1 MPRRCLFSNRTI
13 LIFIFDNKVTLLDTR
28 NIGLRNIEVADTK
41 ICSID
46 GENGK
51 LIYRGYDIL
60 DLANHST
67 YEETAFLL
75 LFGDLPLERELD
87 DFNSKLIKYR
97 AVPES
102 VFLNMKNRPLT
113 AHPMD
118 VLQSSILEL
127 ADYDTDRSSE
137 SKEANIER
145 AISLIAKIPTIVAG
159 WDRIRTNKDSVK
171 PLSDNS
177 HAHNF
182 LYMLYG
188 EHPKHEVSK
197 IFDISLILHA
207 EHSFN
212 ASTFAAREIASTRA
226 SIYASIGG
234 AVGALSGE
242 LHGGANIQVMKMLLD
257 IGNIN
262 NVEDWIK
269 KRIQNGGRVMGMGH
283 AVYRTTDPRSEVLST
298 LSRAISKENETE
310 WFDMTERVESV
321 TKKIMW
327 DSRKMHIYPNVDL
340 YSASLYYSLGIP
352 MDLNTPIFAI
362 SRIAGWNAHVIEE
375 KFAEAAPKPAL
386 YRPKAVYVGR
396 YCGPMGCEYINL
408 INRKVQ
414 SS

>member
-1 MPRRCLFSNRTI
+1 M
-13 LIFIFDNKVTLLDTR
+13 DTR

-75 LFGDLPLERELD
+75 LFGDLPIKEELD
-87 DFNSKLIKYR
+87 DFNSKLI
-97 AVPES
+97 ES
-102 VFLNMKNRPLT
+102 RRIPNSVTKNMKNKPVT

-118 VLQSSILEL
+118 VLQSSILDL
-127 ADYDTDRSSE
+127 ADYDRNRLDE
-137 SKEANIER
+137 GKNANIER
-145 AISLIAKIPTIVAG
+145 AISLIAKIPTIVAA
-159 WDRIRTNKDSVK
+159 WDRIRNNKDVVE
-171 PLSDNS
+171 PLDDNS
-177 HAHNF
+177 HAYNY
-182 LYMLYG
+182 LYMLRG
-188 EHPKHEVSK
+188 AHPKHEISK

-242 LHGGANIQVMKMLLD
+242 LHGGANIQVMKMLLE
-257 IGNIN
+257 IGDLN
-262 NVEDWIK
+262 NVEKWVQDRLTK
-269 KRIQNGGRVMGMGH
+269 GARVMGMGH
-283 AVYRTTDPRSEVLST
+283 AVYRTTDPRSEVLAT
-298 LSRAISKENETE
+298 LSRAISKEKDSK
-310 WFDMTERVESV
+310 WYDMTEKIEEV
-321 TKKIMW
+321 TKRIMYQTK
-327 DSRKMHIYPNVDL
+327 KMLIYPNVDL

-352 MDLNTPIFAI
+352 IDLNTPIFAI
-362 SRIAGWNAHVIEE
+362 SRIAGWNAHIIEE

-396 YCGPMGCEYINL
+396 YCGPMGCEYVSL
-408 INRKVQ
+408 INRKTQ
-414 SS
+414 NPQTL

>member
-1 MPRRCLFSNRTI
+1 M
-13 LIFIFDNKVTLLDTR
+13 DTR

-75 LFGDLPLERELD
+75 LFGDLPIKEELD
-87 DFNSKLIKYR
+87 DFNSKLT
-97 AVPES
+97 ES
-102 VFLNMKNRPLT
+102 RRIPDSVTKNMKNKPVT

-118 VLQSSILEL
+118 VLQSSILDL
-127 ADYDTDRSSE
+127 ADYDRNRLDE
-137 SKEANIER
+137 GKNANIER
-145 AISLIAKIPTIVAG
+145 AISLIAKIPTIVAA
-159 WDRIRTNKDSVK
+159 WDRVRNNKDVVE
-171 PLSDNS
+171 PLDDNS

-182 LYMLYG
+182 LYMLRG
-188 EHPKHEVSK
+188 EHPKHEISK

-242 LHGGANIQVMKMLLD
+242 LHGGANIQVMKMLLE
-257 IGNIN
+257 IGDVN
-262 NVEDWIK
+262 NVDKWVQERLAK
-269 KRIQNGGRVMGMGH
+269 GARVMGMGH
-283 AVYRTTDPRSEVLST
+283 AVYRTTDPRSEVLAT
-298 LSRAISKENETE
+298 LSRAISKEKDSKWYDITE
-310 WFDMTERVESV
+310 KIEEV
-321 TKKIMW
+321 TKRIMYQTK
-327 DSRKMHIYPNVDL
+327 KMLIYPNVDL
-340 YSASLYYSLGIP
+340 YSASLYYTLGIP
-352 MDLNTPIFAI
+352 IDLNTPIFAI
-362 SRIAGWNAHVIEE
+362 SRIAGWNAHIIEE

-396 YCGPMGCEYINL
+396 YCGPMGCEYVSL
-408 INRKVQ
+408 INRKTQ
-414 SS
+414 NPPTS